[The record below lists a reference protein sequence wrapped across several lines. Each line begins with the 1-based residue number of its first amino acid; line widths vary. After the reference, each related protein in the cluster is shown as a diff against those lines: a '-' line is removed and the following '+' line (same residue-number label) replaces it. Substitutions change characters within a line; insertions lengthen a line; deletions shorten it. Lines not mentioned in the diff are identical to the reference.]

1 MIKLRSQLS
10 AGFALIVLVTVAL
23 ISLVSNVFISRQF
36 EQYITS
42 QQNQVAADLASG
54 LVYPYDPISG
64 TWNQEYIHG
73 FGMYALND
81 GYMIKLLDAQGS
93 VVWDAENHDMTLCH
107 QIMEGISLRMEQV
120 AQGTLVTQVYPL
132 KQGDADIGR
141 AEIRYYTPYYTDENA
156 FRFFDAL
163 NLILLVVG
171 LVSLLGAVLSGILLS
186 RHICAPIL
194 KATQVTGQIAQ
205 GNYAIRL
212 SSHSHTREV
221 GDLTDAVNHMA
232 QTLEQQQRLRKQ
244 LTLDVAHEL
253 RTPLTNVSTHLEML
267 LEGVWEPSQ
276 ERLQRCYD
284 EICRMSQ
291 LVSDLQRLH
300 EVERDDLNLVLTDV
314 DLLSL
319 AKSAAADFEGEL
331 AAKNLECSVTG
342 DSCVVPGDEGRLRQ
356 VAANLLSNAVK
367 YTGMGGHIRI
377 TVKNLPKCGILTVE
391 DDGIGIPES
400 DLSLIFER
408 FYRTDRSRSRKT
420 GGVGIGLTIVKAIVT
435 AHGGQITAENRPEG
449 GSRFTVSLPK
459 SAPPLP
465 M

>member
-1 MIKLRSQLS
+1 MRKLRTQLS
-10 AGFALIVLVTVAL
+10 AGFALIVLATVAL

-42 QQNQVAADLASG
+42 QQKIVANDLANG
-54 LVYPYDPISG
+54 LVFPYDPSSG

-81 GYMIKLLDAQGS
+81 GYMIKLHDVQGN

-107 QIMEGISLRMEQV
+107 KIMEGISLRMEQTT
-120 AQGTLVTQVYPL
+120 QGSLVTQVYPL
-132 KQGDADIGR
+132 KLGDVDIGS

-156 FRFFDAL
+156 FQFLDAL

-186 RHICAPIL
+186 KHICAPIL
-194 KATQVTGQIAQ
+194 RTTQVTGQIAQ

-212 SSHSHTREV
+212 SVHSHTREV
-221 GDLTDAVNHMA
+221 EDLTDAVNHMA
-232 QTLEQQQRLRKQ
+232 QTLEYQQRLRKQ
-244 LTLDVAHEL
+244 LTMDVAHEL

-267 LEGVWEPSQ
+267 LEGVWEPSR

-284 EICRMSQ
+284 ELCRMSQ

-300 EVERDDLNLVLTDV
+300 EAEQEDRTPVFSDV
-314 DLLSL
+314 DLLAL
-319 AKSAAADFEGEL
+319 AKAAAADFEGEL

-342 DSCVVPGDEGRLRQ
+342 DSCVVAGEEGRLQQ

-367 YTGMGGHIRI
+367 YTGVGGHIRLA
-377 TVKNLPKCGILTVE
+377 VKDAAEYGVLTVE

-435 AHGGQITAENRPEG
+435 AHGGQVSAENRPEG

-459 SAPPLP
+459 SQ
-465 M
+465 